1 MVTIKGKARAM
12 KDINITKE
20 GERCAKILIKELRG
34 ELLLGLKY
42 AKGENANLLLVQ
54 KHLLASLDKVAKV
67 EKALE

>member
-1 MVTIKGKARAM
+1 MNENSG
-12 KDINITKE
+12 INLIAEQK
-20 GERCAKILIKELRG
+20 RCAGLLIKELRG

-54 KHLLASLDKVAKV
+54 KHLLVSLDKVAKV